1 MTDPQPTWLT
11 ARDAASRLGVSRA
24 ELYRLIDD
32 GRLPAYRIRRSI
44 RLLVADVEE
53 YLRQEGAAE

>member
-1 MTDPQPTWLT
+1 MWLT
-11 ARDAASRLGVSRA
+11 AGAAAGRLGVSRA
-24 ELYRLIDD
+24 ELYRLIDE

-53 YLRQEGAAE
+53 YVRRTEAAGE